1 MSNEWLSQRGFVLQ
15 SASNVGKPCPNNT
28 SWSDFTSNLTHLHLE
43 SKGLRLIS
51 NLESCYAVRVLYLY
65 NNRIDSISGLENL
78 RQLTH
83 LYLQV
88 CGLVALARVN
98 MYVASYFTD
107 AVCFVCSSVYHR
119 NAGQGQTLANPC
131 VVSCRRTRYRRLM
144 VWAT

>member
-1 MSNEWLSQRGFVLQ
+1 MANEWLSQRAFVLQ

-88 CGLVALARVN
+88 CGPLHSATYTCMQQHRTGTMLVLYAVSAWQVHALFPAEKPD
-98 MYVASYFTD
+98 TED
-107 AVCFVCSSVYHR
+107 
-119 NAGQGQTLANPC
+119 
-131 VVSCRRTRYRRLM
+131 
-144 VWAT
+144 